1 MLRIPNWRLALPLTL
16 RRKDRLELFFEA
28 RGHGQAFDDHV
39 VQGSPGDRVQGHLRF
54 LGFGD
59 ELRILQRFQKSRFR
73 GAHPIAWH
81 VLVVRKNPFM
91 LREPAR
97 TGWPNW

>member
-39 VQGSPGDRVQGHLRF
+39 VEGDRVYGHSHF
-54 LGFGD
+54 VGFGD
-59 ELRILQRFQKSRFR
+59 ELCGEFMPNALLSRGLLFSEGRRRSQRSC
-73 GAHPIAWH
+73 
-81 VLVVRKNPFM
+81 
-91 LREPAR
+91 EPEDCL
-97 TGWPNW
+97 